1 VDAPKHTGHVVLLG
15 DSVFDN
21 GAYIG
26 GGPDVVSQLRARL
39 PAGWRASLL
48 AVDGSTMADLGNQL
62 CRLPADASHLV
73 ISIGGNDVL
82 GVLGML
88 GDRVRRVGDA
98 LLRLGDIA
106 EAFER
111 TYRAAVEKAR
121 AAGPL
126 ATLCTIYNGNLDAV
140 EAREFLSEPAAA
152 RAGLRAFNDAIL
164 RVAFEH
170 HLGVIDLRL
179 VCSEP
184 ADYANPI
191 EPSSRGGAKIA
202 RAITRVLGLEPAAA
216 SQVLW

>member
-1 VDAPKHTGHVVLLG
+1 
-15 DSVFDN
+15 
-21 GAYIG
+21 
-26 GGPDVVSQLRARL
+26 
-39 PAGWRASLL
+39 
-48 AVDGSTMADLGNQL
+48 MADLGNQL
-62 CRLPADASHLV
+62 ARLPADASHQV

-82 GVLGML
+82 GLLGML
-88 GDRVRRVGDA
+88 GDRVRTVGDA
-98 LLRLGDIA
+98 LLRIGDIA

-111 TYRAAVEKAR
+111 TYRAAIEKAR

-126 ATLCTIYNGNLDAV
+126 TTLCTIYNGNLDAV

-170 HLGVIDLRL
+170 HLRVIDLRL

-216 SQVLW
+216 SPVFW